1 MMISSYMRRGY
12 FPPCNTLVIRDE
24 AAKAVRPGVK
34 EGLNP
39 SSGTTVSGVTTIV
52 WLNPNKSM

>member
-1 MMISSYMRRGY
+1 MIVMLYEARLFSAMCTYGKAG
-12 FPPCNTLVIRDE
+12 E

-39 SSGTTVSGVTTIV
+39 SSGTTVSGVTQCV
-52 WLNPNKSM
+52 VEP